1 MRLNQYIDVLIP
13 RGGAGLIRTVV
24 ENSTVPVIETGT
36 GNCHVYVDA
45 SADIDMAV
53 KIILNAKTQRTGVCN
68 ACESLVIHK
77 DIIGEDVYK
86 RQDKLHQPESYKNI
100 YKVLTLTMAPVVLS
114 SVIYQVSGIIDS
126 SLYSNILAKLG
137 YDAELISSL
146 YGVYSSKYKM
156 LVNVPMAMA
165 TALGLAVVPGI
176 SSAMLRGCLL
186 YTSENTC

>member
-1 MRLNQYIDVLIP
+1 M
-13 RGGAGLIRTVV
+13 
-24 ENSTVPVIETGT
+24 
-36 GNCHVYVDA
+36 
-45 SADIDMAV
+45 
-53 KIILNAKTQRTGVCN
+53 
-68 ACESLVIHK
+68 
-77 DIIGEDVYK
+77 
-86 RQDKLHQPESYKNI
+86 
-100 YKVLTLTMAPVVLS
+100 S

-176 SSAMLRGCLL
+176 SSAC
-186 YTSENTC
+186 